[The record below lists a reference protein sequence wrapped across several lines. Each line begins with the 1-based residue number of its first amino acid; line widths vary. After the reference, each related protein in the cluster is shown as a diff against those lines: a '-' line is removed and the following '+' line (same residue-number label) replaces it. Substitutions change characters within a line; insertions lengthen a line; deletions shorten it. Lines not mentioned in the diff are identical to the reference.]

1 MTERRRGRLRLDF
14 SSVVGVPI
22 ALGMV
27 VLGQLLEGGTLESL
41 TQLSA
46 AVIVFGG
53 TFGGVL
59 VSYPLLELRRAL
71 ASLERVFTYQSQPPD
86 LAIATM
92 VRLAFKARRE
102 GMLALESELEDVQDA
117 SLVQALTL
125 AIDGNRP
132 QAVRELLECE
142 DRARMEQDETSAEVY
157 EAAGGY
163 APTIGILGAVLGLIH
178 VMGTLDDPA
187 QLGAGIAVA
196 FVATL
201 YGVGSANLILL
212 PIATKIR
219 VKAQRASQHRQLVM
233 TGVLSIL
240 EGLSPAV
247 VELKLCIQSGYPVS
261 DTPFHRRVA

>member
-14 SSVVGVPI
+14 SSVAGVPI
-22 ALGMV
+22 AFGMV
-27 VLGQLLEGGTLESL
+27 VLGQLLEGGTIESI

-46 AVIVFGG
+46 AIIVFGG
-53 TFGGVL
+53 TLGGVL
-59 VSYPLLELRRAL
+59 ISYPLFELRRAV
-71 ASLERVFTYQSQPPD
+71 ASLRSVFTYQSLPPD
-86 LAIATM
+86 LAIARM
-92 VRLAFKARRE
+92 VRLAFKARRS
-102 GMLALESELEDVQDA
+102 GMLALENELEQVTDR
-117 SLVQALTL
+117 SLVQAMTL

-132 QAVRELLECE
+132 EAVRELLQIE
-142 DRARMEQDETSAEVY
+142 DRARLEQDETSAEVY

-163 APTIGILGAVLGLIH
+163 APTLGILGAVLGLIH

-187 QLGAGIAVA
+187 HLGAGIAVA

-201 YGVGSANLILL
+201 YGVGSANLIFL

-219 VKAQRASQHRQLVM
+219 VKALRASEHRLLVM

-247 VELKLCIQSGYPVS
+247 VELKLCIQAGCSVPE
-261 DTPFHRRVA
+261 TPIHKRAA

>member
-1 MTERRRGRLRLDF
+1 MTERPRRRLRLDF

-22 ALGMV
+22 AFGMV
-27 VLGQLLEGGTLESL
+27 ILGQLLEGGTLESI

-71 ASLERVFTYQSQPPD
+71 ASLKRVFTYQSQPPD
-86 LAIATM
+86 LAIEKM
-92 VRLAFKARRE
+92 VALAFKARRA
-102 GMLALESELEDVQDA
+102 GMLALENELEDVTDP
-117 SLVQALTL
+117 SLV
-125 AIDGNRP
+125 
-132 QAVRELLECE
+132 QAVRELLEIE
-142 DRARMEQDETSAEVY
+142 DRARMEQDETSAEVF
-157 EAAGGY
+157 ESAGGY

-187 QLGAGIAVA
+187 HLGAGIAVA

-219 VKAQRASQHRQLVM
+219 VKAQRDSQHRRLVM

-247 VELKLCIQSGYPVS
+247 VELKLCIQSGSAVPA
-261 DTPFHRRVA
+261 TPIHKRVA